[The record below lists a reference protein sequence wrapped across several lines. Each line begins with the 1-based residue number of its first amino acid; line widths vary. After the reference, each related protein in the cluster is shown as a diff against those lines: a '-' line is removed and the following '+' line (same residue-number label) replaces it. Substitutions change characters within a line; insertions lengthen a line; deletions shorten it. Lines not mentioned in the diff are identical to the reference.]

1 MLSIGIS
8 AAQIASVYVC
18 ANLLL
23 IAAAVALAAIRA
35 LSRVLPQPFTYR
47 QLLAIG
53 RLLAIAVLLLPLVAA
68 WRGGGELSPLKAQ
81 VWSASSMRVGSAA
94 IPNSAR
100 IEVQLQSQ
108 QASLPLKAAAGAAF
122 LIFGAGLLIT
132 LIPLVT
138 EIRATARAIRGAHS
152 LRSIGRV
159 RVLVSDHESVPYA
172 AWIPG
177 HSFIVLP
184 AALLLRPADLRL
196 ALRHEAQHHRQRDTH
211 YLYAALL
218 GRALFGL
225 NPAAHWLTR
234 QLFELQ
240 EFACDEALA
249 RRENHCAYAYCACL
263 LNVAEA
269 ALPARRTQL
278 RSFMAGNHSYTLA
291 RRIEAA
297 LQRPARS
304 MRASAAAT
312 TGLLAVCLLAAL
324 SAVAATP
331 VEDKR
336 LSRAE
341 AEQLAADTRGS
352 PAFPLQINDAVVAQL
367 NLLLGTPDGREFMR
381 ASMGRMRDYEP
392 RIRAELQQHGLP
404 ADLLAVPLVE
414 SGYRNRDSNKTGA
427 GAGLW
432 MFIVPTARHYGL
444 TIKAGLDQRLDVEAE
459 TQAAIR
465 MFSDLQSRFKD
476 WPLTLLA
483 YNAGVSQVEAGM
495 NATHSRDAWAVYRA
509 GYGNDP
515 DYLARVTAV
524 DLILAHPHLL
534 D

>member
-1 MLSIGIS
+1 MSPLEIS
-8 AAQIASVYVC
+8 VATIASVYVC

-23 IAAAVALAAIRA
+23 IAAAAALASIRA
-35 LSRVLPQPFTYR
+35 VSRALPRPFTYQ

-53 RLLAIAVLLLPLVAA
+53 RLLAIAALLLPLMAA
-68 WRGGGELSPLKAQ
+68 WRGGGDLSPLRAQ
-81 VWSASSMRVGSAA
+81 VWSASSMRVASAA

-100 IEVQLQSQ
+100 IEVQLDSQ

-132 LIPLVT
+132 LIPLVS
-138 EIRATARAIRGAHS
+138 EAQATARAIRDAHT

-159 RVLVSDHESVPYA
+159 RVLVSDQESVPYA

-177 HSFIVLP
+177 HFFIVLP
-184 AALLLRPADLRL
+184 ASLLLRPADLRL
-196 ALRHEAQHHRQRDTH
+196 ALRHEGQHHRQRDTR

-218 GRALFGL
+218 GQALFGL

-249 RRENHCAYAYCACL
+249 RRESHCAYAYCACL
-263 LNVAEA
+263 LNIAEA
-269 ALPARRTQL
+269 ALPSRHAQL
-278 RSFMAGNHSYTLA
+278 RSFMAGNHSFALA

-297 LQRPARS
+297 LQRPARPLQTP
-304 MRASAAAT
+304 AAAAI
-312 TGLLAVCLLAAL
+312 GLLAAGLLAAL
-324 SAVAATP
+324 STVAATP
-331 VEDKR
+331 VQDRR

-341 AEQLAADTRGS
+341 AERLAADAQPS
-352 PAFPLQINDAVVAQL
+352 SAFPLQINAAVLAQL
-367 NLLLGTPDGREFMR
+367 NLLLGTPDGREFLR
-381 ASMGRMRDYEP
+381 TSLERMRDYEP

-414 SGYRNRDSNKTGA
+414 SGYRNRDSKKIGS

-444 TIKAGLDQRLDVEAE
+444 SVAADRDQRLDVEAE

-465 MFSDLQSRFKD
+465 MFSDLQGRFKD

>member
-1 MLSIGIS
+1 MLAIS
-8 AAQIASVYVC
+8 LSVATIASAYIC

-23 IAAAVALAAIRA
+23 IAAAGSLASIRA
-35 LSRVLPQPFTYR
+35 VSRVLPRPFTYR

-53 RLLAIAVLLLPLVAA
+53 RVLAIAALLLPLMSA
-68 WRGGGELSPLKAQ
+68 WRGGGDFSPLKAQ
-81 VWSASSMRVGSAA
+81 VWSASSMRAGSAA

-100 IEVQLQSQ
+100 IEVQLESQ

-132 LIPLVT
+132 LIPLVS
-138 EIRATARAIRGAHS
+138 EVKATARAIRGAHV

-159 RVLVSDHESVPYA
+159 RVLVSDEESVPYA
-172 AWIPG
+172 AWTPG
-177 HSFIVLP
+177 HFFIVLP
-184 AALLLRPADLRL
+184 AALVLRPADLRL
-196 ALRHEAQHHRQRDTH
+196 ALRHEGQHHRQGDTRFI
-211 YLYAALL
+211 YAALV
-218 GRALFGL
+218 GRAFFGL

-269 ALPARRTQL
+269 ALPARQAQL
-278 RSFMAGNHSYTLA
+278 RSFMAGNNSFALA
-291 RRIEAA
+291 RRVEAA
-297 LQRPARS
+297 LKRPARP
-304 MRASAAAT
+304 MQTPAAAA
-312 TGLLAVCLLAAL
+312 TGLLAAGLLAAL
-324 SAVAATP
+324 STVAATP
-331 VEDKR
+331 VQDRR
-336 LSRAE
+336 LSRVD
-341 AEQLAADTRGS
+341 AEQLAAAAQAS
-352 PAFPLQINDAVVAQL
+352 SAFPLQINDAVLAQL
-367 NLLLGTPDGREFMR
+367 NLLLGTPDGREFLR
-381 ASMGRMRDYEP
+381 TSVERMHEYEP
-392 RIRAELQQHGLP
+392 QIRAELQQHGLP

-414 SGYRNRDSNKTGA
+414 SGYRNRDSKQAGS

-432 MFIVPTARHYGL
+432 MFIGPTARHYGL
-444 TIKAGLDQRLDVEAE
+444 TVSADLDQRLDVEAE

-465 MFSDLQSRFKD
+465 MFSDLETRFKD

-483 YNAGVSQVEAGM
+483 YNAGVSKVEAGM